1 MKKAISNT
9 GPIIALA
16 KIGHLVLMEKI
27 FSEVSIPPIVY
38 RELLGKF
45 GNEWPEIESALNTFI
60 KVAELPL
67 YDEITES
74 VLSALDEGEKQAVG
88 LASSLRDEVLLIIDD
103 KAGRETAKKL
113 NIAVTGTIGLLLI
126 AREEGLVNDIKTL
139 IEQLRDTGYW
149 LSDDILETVN
159 RLEGM

>member
-149 LSDDILETVN
+149 LSDDILETVK